1 MKFVSLAVM
10 ALVASLSM
18 EEVSAIDVYKHQGA
32 KHYAKEDS
40 SDSDSSSDSDDDSFV
55 QTRDEKDGEPV
66 TGFYTAQQIGTGPLD
81 KKYERVAPEHFAS
94 GEDDLFMRSMIMNY
108 ADEGKLCD
116 EEGKNCKP
124 TGVFTLTEAATRAAA
139 AEVLST
145 HKGLKG
151 AAGKEYLATYFPRTF
166 AHFDVNKEGRVGV
179 EILPQFMRFLASD
192 QTLNI

>member
-1 MKFVSLAVM
+1 MKFFNLAVL
-10 ALVASLSM
+10 ALIGSLSI
-18 EEVSAIDVYKHQGA
+18 EEVSAIDVYKHQTA
-32 KHYAKEDS
+32 KHYAKEDD

-55 QTRDEKDGEPV
+55 QTPEDGLPV
-66 TGFYTAQQIGTGPLD
+66 TGFYTAQEIGTGPLD
-81 KKYERVAPEHFAS
+81 KKYERVAPEHFAA

-124 TGVFTLTEAATRAAA
+124 TGVFTLTEPAVRAAS

-166 AHFDVNKEGRVGV
+166 AHFDVNKEGRIGV
-179 EILPQFMRFLASD
+179 EVLPQFMRFLASD
-192 QTLNI
+192 QTLNL